1 MAAEMAWYV
10 LRAVSGKEMKV
21 KEYIDAEIKNGR
33 LGGHVSQVLIPTEKV
48 KALRGNK
55 QVIKERLYLPGYVLV
70 EARLV
75 GETVHELRNTPN
87 VLGFLGGMDN
97 PTPLRESEVNRILG
111 KVDELESEPQ
121 EVEIPYIVGEPARP
135 PQRRA
140 HGLQALPGQDLPH
153 FRRAA
158 LLRYAGWAVYAR
170 RTGCVPEKQ
179 RRTSCR
185 RHNCRLGHKSV
196 RLYAQGCGIRHPEGA
211 GHPLRNA
218 RPRKGAWPRVRDRL
232 DHARQAGRL
241 RRL

>member
-1 MAAEMAWYV
+1 MAWYV

-87 VLGFLGGMDN
+87 VLGFLGGMDS

-111 KVDELESEPQ
+111 KVDELENEPQ
-121 EVEIPYIVGEPARP
+121 EIEIP
-135 PQRRA
+135 
-140 HGLQALPGQDLPH
+140 
-153 FRRAA
+153 
-158 LLRYAGWAVYAR
+158 
-170 RTGCVPEKQ
+170 
-179 RRTSCR
+179 
-185 RHNCRLGHKSV
+185 
-196 RLYAQGCGIRHPEGA
+196 
-211 GHPLRNA
+211 
-218 RPRKGAWPRVRDRL
+218 
-232 DHARQAGRL
+232 
-241 RRL
+241 